1 MRNNS
6 IRFFDPLGDTV
17 FVNKY
22 GYVLRNDKKDNY
34 VFMQNDKGKLSKLGE
49 LGKKID
55 LSVVYKNLLEL
66 NISIAQKTGNP
77 FSFYDLVKTN
87 GEWDLKANK
96 KTIYGIGNDGKTQ
109 FSFGGKTM
117 ESQDIGNQH
126 FGAAAKAFGFPED
139 FTLRQAGAYQMK
151 SGTSRPEWQPFR
163 MVVSG
168 ASYGGT
174 TYSKELLPPYGD
186 DPRDQ
191 NWIKDGFKYYNEHK
205 DDKEEK

>member
-1 MRNNS
+1 
-6 IRFFDPLGDTV
+6 
-17 FVNKY
+17 
-22 GYVLRNDKKDNY
+22 
-34 VFMQNDKGKLSKLGE
+34 
-49 LGKKID
+49 
-55 LSVVYKNLLEL
+55 
-66 NISIAQKTGNP
+66 
-77 FSFYDLVKTN
+77 
-87 GEWDLKANK
+87 
-96 KTIYGIGNDGKTQ
+96 
-109 FSFGGKTM
+109 M

-174 TYSKELLPPYGD
+174 TYSKEFLPPYGD